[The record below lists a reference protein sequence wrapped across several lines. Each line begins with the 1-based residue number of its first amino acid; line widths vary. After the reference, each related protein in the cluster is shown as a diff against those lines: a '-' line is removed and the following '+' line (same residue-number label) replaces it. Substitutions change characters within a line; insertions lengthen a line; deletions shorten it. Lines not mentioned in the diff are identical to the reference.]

1 MAKKSNDNTILEL
14 KKQIKQKKE
23 ALKGIEKF
31 VPITNCS
38 LQLMGET
45 SRFNLHVL
53 SSDELTLLLVR
64 LNSLK
69 MSADNLKV
77 KLSMGGFGVED
88 WISDVES
95 KLLISNKKKEEE
107 RLKLLEK
114 KLTDL
119 LSVEKKTELLVEE
132 IAQELI

>member
-1 MAKKSNDNTILEL
+1 MAKKSNDSTILEL

-23 ALKGIEKF
+23 ALKGIDKF

-38 LQLMGET
+38 LSLDEK
-45 SRFNLHVL
+45 RHNLHVL
-53 SSDELTLLLVR
+53 NSEDLTFLLVK

-69 MSADNLKV
+69 LSADDLKV
-77 KLSMGGFGVED
+77 KLPLGGFTVED
-88 WISDVES
+88 WIRDIEA
-95 KLLISNKKKEEE
+95 KLLISNRKKEEE

-132 IAQELI
+132 IAQELQ

>member
-1 MAKKSNDNTILEL
+1 MAKKSNDSTILEL

-23 ALKGIEKF
+23 ALKGIDKF

-38 LQLMGET
+38 LSLDEK
-45 SRFNLHVL
+45 RHNLHVL
-53 SSDELTLLLVR
+53 NSEDLTFLLVK
-64 LNSLK
+64 LNSLRL
-69 MSADNLKV
+69 SADNLKV
-77 KLSMGGFGVED
+77 KLPLGGFTVED
-88 WISDVES
+88 WISDIEA
-95 KLLISNKKKEEE
+95 KLLISNRKKEEE

-132 IAQELI
+132 IAQELQ